1 VSEVLTID
9 EINRRY
15 PDEWVL
21 IGDPEK
27 DVSGRLVRGEVLCNS
42 PDRDVVYE
50 EAVRTR
56 HTLIATHFSGDVP
69 YNCVRIPSILRVGI
83 HSRVETES

>member
-27 DVSGRLVRGEVLCNS
+27 DVSGRLVRGEVLCHS
-42 PDRDVVYE
+42 PDRDIVYD
-50 EAVRTR
+50 EAVRTP
-56 HTLIATHFSGDVP
+56 HTRIATHFSGDVP
-69 YNCVRIPSILRVGI
+69 YNCVRIPSILHARI
-83 HSRVETES
+83 HSQVGTET